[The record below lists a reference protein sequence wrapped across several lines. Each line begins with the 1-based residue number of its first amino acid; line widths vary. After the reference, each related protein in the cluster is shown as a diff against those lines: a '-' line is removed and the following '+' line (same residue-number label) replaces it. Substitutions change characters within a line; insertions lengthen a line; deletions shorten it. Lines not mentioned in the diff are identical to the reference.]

1 MYEKMRYDPF
11 GNQLH
16 TGEGFRNK
24 DHLYVY
30 RYKDSTGKRC
40 SIYAKDIYELRSKE
54 RDLLG
59 IMKSISDVSVLEYN
73 SGSKARLDK
82 IFCESRYGKR
92 G

>member
-1 MYEKMRYDPF
+1 MSEKLRYDPF

-16 TGEGFRNK
+16 TGEVFRNK

-59 IMKSISDVSVLEYN
+59 IMKSISDIPRS
-73 SGSKARLDK
+73 SKSSIL
-82 IFCESRYGKR
+82 
-92 G
+92 